1 LLALVGLLVAGAA
14 GFWLVYTGA
23 GPFPDPERCRATASG
38 RSVVVDLEQA
48 ENAAI
53 IAGVATRRG
62 LPARAVTIALATAY
76 QESDIRNIDH
86 GDRDSLGVFQQ
97 RPSQG
102 WGSEEQVQDPHYAAG
117 KFYDALVQIEGYR
130 DAEITAVAQEVQ
142 RSAFP
147 EAYADHEA
155 DARVLASA
163 LTGYS
168 RAALTCDVH
177 HDDSAA
183 ERIGPSGLTP
193 RAAAVLD
200 EIDRAAGDP
209 SVGGF
214 APGGVSTGHVEGS
227 AHYDGRAVDVFFRPV
242 SPESRRAGWALAHYL
257 VARADALRIQ
267 TVIFDD
273 RIWTAPRSG
282 SGWREYDEPAGDN
295 QEVLQH
301 RDHVHVDVV

>member
-1 LLALVGLLVAGAA
+1 MLALVGLLVVGAG

-23 GPFPDPERCRATASG
+23 GPFPGPEQCRATAAD

-53 IAGVATRRG
+53 IASVATRRG

-102 WGSEEQVQDPHYAAG
+102 WGSEEQVQDPLYAAG
-117 KFYDALVQIEGYR
+117 KFYDALVRIEGYR
-130 DAEITAVAQEVQ
+130 DAEITVVAQEVQ

-155 DARVLASA
+155 DARILASA

-168 RAALTCDVH
+168 QAALTCDVH
-177 HDDSAA
+177 HDDLATEETGA
-183 ERIGPSGLTP
+183 SGLTP

-200 EIDRAAGDP
+200 EIRSAVGDP

-214 APGGVSTGHVEGS
+214 ESGGVSAGHVEGS
-227 AHYDGRAVDVFFRPV
+227 AHYDGRAIDVFFRPV
-242 SPESRRAGWALAHYL
+242 SPENRRAGWALAHYL

-267 TVIFDD
+267 TVIYDD
-273 RIWTAPRSG
+273 RIWTAPRSA
-282 SGWREYDEPAGDN
+282 SGWREYAEPAGDN
-295 QEVLQH
+295 REVLQH